1 VKFQSNGQEVD
12 EQVDN
17 QFPVNAGGNTVFA
30 AIPADKALW
39 VAILE
44 KAWCY
49 FRPSSTAPGSYDG
62 IQSGFP
68 SESLKAFG
76 STDAAEVNSGGFN
89 TAPQLLSAI
98 SAKLQAGDLADV
110 GTQQPQNWPASDPPL
125 PSGLFTG
132 HAYSVVSVDVAQQ
145 QDRAAQSLGD
155 QHRRRD

>member
-1 VKFQSNGQEVD
+1 
-12 EQVDN
+12 
-17 QFPVNAGGNTVFA
+17 
-30 AIPADKALW
+30 

-132 HAYSVVSVDVAQQ
+132 HAYSVVSVDVANNKIELRNPWGTNTCGVIDGSNGYITITGDQLVQ
-145 QDRAAQSLGD
+145 SIDDFSFGSLGGCNA
-155 QHRRRD
+155 